1 MIASVAY
8 LSIQPT
14 QRIAQGSDW
23 SDLVAVKKGDS
34 TAQDITNFD
43 DIEFV
48 AEVYG
53 KAVSG
58 AFTKTNLLGGLITI
72 SLSAAQ
78 TSDFPAPAMGVGQL
92 WATLAGARTI
102 LMTFPIFTVP
112 EVKP

>member
-23 SDLVAVKKGDS
+23 SAIVAVKKADG
-34 TAQDITNFD
+34 TAQDITAYSP
-43 DIEFV
+43 EFV

-53 KAVSG
+53 KAVVGS
-58 AFTKTNLLGGLITI
+58 FSKTDLVGGLITI
-72 SLSAAQ
+72 SLTDAQ
-78 TSDFPAPAMGVGQL
+78 TREFYAPAMGVGQL
-92 WATLAGARTI
+92 WAETGTTRI
-102 LMTFPIFTVP
+102 LMMTFPIFTVP